1 MKINPLVQELSRG
14 LWAMSF
20 EGLNFWGPI
29 AHKILTRETI
39 DNKIKPNAI
48 LSVFD
53 SRGQMVARDQD
64 GGINAPKGSVAVIDI
79 KGALLKEGDWCSYGA
94 VEIVNALKAADDN
107 PNIVG
112 SVAYFDGPGGS
123 VSAIAPFVAFGKTKK
138 KPIVGLYD
146 QCCSAHL
153 YAMYSMCDY
162 VIAENDISAVIGSCG
177 IVLSFADNREYLE
190 KLGYKFHE
198 VYPEESKDKNQAFA
212 LALEGKYDMIKKEM
226 LSPLAIKFQDA
237 VKAARPNL
245 KLDEPGIIT
254 GKTFFTD
261 HAIDIGL
268 TDSKGTLNDAIE
280 RVKILS
286 EMNSLYK

>member
-1 MKINPLVQELSRG
+1 MKVNPLVQELSRG

-29 AHKILTRETI
+29 AHKILTRENVEN
-39 DNKIKPNAI
+39 DFQPKAI

-53 SRGQMVARDQD
+53 SKGQAVSLNED
-64 GGINAPKGSVAVIDI
+64 GAINAPKGSVAVVVI
-79 KGALLKEGDWCSYGA
+79 KGALIKEGDWCSYGA
-94 VEIVNALKAADDN
+94 VEIVNALIAADNN
-107 PNIVG
+107 PNIIG
-112 SVAYFDGPGGS
+112 TVAYFDGPGGA
-123 VSAIAPFVAFGKTKK
+123 VSAIPPFVAFGKTKK

-162 VIAENDISAVIGSCG
+162 VMAENDISAQIGSCG

-190 KLGYKFHE
+190 KMGYKFHE
-198 VYPEESKDKNQAFA
+198 IYPEESKDKNQAFA
-212 LALEGKYDMIKKEM
+212 LALEGKYDLIKKEM
-226 LSPLAIKFQDA
+226 LSPLAIKFQEA
-237 VKAARPNL
+237 VKTARPNL
-245 KLDEPGIIT
+245 KLNEPGVIT

-268 TDSKGTLNDAIE
+268 TDSVGTLTDAIE
-280 RVKILS
+280 RVKIMS